1 MWKDRL
7 PQCPVCAGFPVAAHP
22 RISLLDKASGLGRR
36 GRERPSGPVPTG
48 FLEMTSVLQ
57 DPEEK
62 VKINL
67 LPGQGQ
73 SRKRGAGG
81 CRRVRPWVSLGRKA
95 KLYWRQRTEGKQG
108 RATGSPWGRGQPTLT
123 GALRGQ
129 ERPAFLG
136 DRTSDANGCPDMVP
150 ATPFVS
156 LPFLPL
162 SLLLSPPLPSLSRF
176 HRLPNYSLLS
186 VTDTIKVV
194 CRGPCHK
201 WHLRSS
207 PNGEWPLKRRAAL
220 TACLGEDAAPE
231 GTGQNRLHPS

>member
-1 MWKDRL
+1 MG
-7 PQCPVCAGFPVAAHP
+7 AGAAHP
-22 RISLLDKASGLGRR
+22 DRS
-36 GRERPSGPVPTG
+36 
-48 FLEMTSVLQ
+48 
-57 DPEEK
+57 
-62 VKINL
+62 
-67 LPGQGQ
+67 
-73 SRKRGAGG
+73 
-81 CRRVRPWVSLGRKA
+81 
-95 KLYWRQRTEGKQG
+95 
-108 RATGSPWGRGQPTLT
+108 
-123 GALRGQ
+123 LRGQ
-129 ERPAFLG
+129 QKPAFLG

-207 PNGEWPLKRRAAL
+207 PNGEWPLKRRAGANSLPWGRCSSGRKARARTGCIPLRPTPREAL
-220 TACLGEDAAPE
+220 GDVIADPAPGCGAGAQGLPGLLSTPPAE
-231 GTGQNRLHPS
+231 AGRAELCP